1 LLRALDALWFSPS
14 HICTTTL
21 ADLVHR
27 YRYRYSATKGP
38 LDRRAILAEIVDCI
52 VRQSGRFLKRNSDS
66 GEWFSVSKEDAMNKT
81 ARAMQYRGRQ
91 LVQGAIAGRAN
102 NSHERPSGGSMHGHD
117 SPLSRFVTHPPHCIP
132 EDTGT
137 PHAGWIPHAAL
148 LAPDVLLEQYYSA
161 CLASRH
167 RMQNEPLCRQVSL
180 DKREDPGIHPDVCS
194 PPTHHVAMRE
204 DVPHQ
209 PAIRPHVYSTPT
221 GHCHRH
227 QISSSDNDWGYE
239 ADVTNSI
246 QKEILTVCKVQSNR
260 YDGTSP
266 VKAFSCPNDDCHV
279 DLPVHDLSAML
290 DESTLGSSQCGLDE
304 DDWCAT
310 SLGSFDSEDE
320 LDQLHFAA
328 DMEW

>member
-1 LLRALDALWFSPS
+1 LVS
-14 HICTTTL
+14 HNHYGIATL

-81 ARAMQYRGRQ
+81 ARAMQYRGRR

-102 NSHERPSGGSMHGHD
+102 SHERQSGGSMHGHD

-132 EDTGT
+132 EDTGA
-137 PHAGWIPHAAL
+137 PHAGWIPRAAL
-148 LAPDVLLEQYYSA
+148 WAPDVLLEQYYSA
-161 CLASRH
+161 CLAS

-180 DKREDPGIHPDVCS
+180 DKREDVPPHPAIHPDVCS
-194 PPTHHVAMRE
+194 PPTHQVAMRK
-204 DVPHQ
+204 DVPPQ
-209 PAIRPHVYSTPT
+209 PAIRPQVYSTQT
-221 GHCHRH
+221 VYRHHH
-227 QISSSDNDWGYE
+227 QISSSDNDWGYK

-246 QKEILTVCKVQSNR
+246 QEEIPTVCKVQSNR

-266 VKAFSCPNDDCHV
+266 VKAFSCPNDDRRV

-290 DESTLGSSQCGLDE
+290 DESTLGSSQCGLDD
-304 DDWCAT
+304 DDWCAI

-328 DMEW
+328 DIEW